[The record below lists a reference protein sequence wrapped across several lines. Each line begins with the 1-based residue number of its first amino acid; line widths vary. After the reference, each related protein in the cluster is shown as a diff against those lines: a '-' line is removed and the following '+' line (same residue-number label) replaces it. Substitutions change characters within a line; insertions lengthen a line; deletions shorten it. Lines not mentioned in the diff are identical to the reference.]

1 MPAVS
6 KSKLPDS
13 QPAQQLG
20 TVHKEIVI
28 PLTISINLG
37 REFQSKIP
45 FLIGVLLL
53 FSFALIMFEKS
64 NLKTTDISDLQRM
77 QFNIPKLYSFSFI
90 LFAVLFAMAL
100 ALAIYY
106 AIGLG
111 WVESLLV
118 LPATLLPAI
127 VLGMIAFPALFG
139 TFVYMSLT
147 VLFAAIVA
155 SFWTNFT
162 VSRAWALLSVT
173 IILFS
178 LFAFLVVFGK
188 VSANKD
194 AHIDLFLDTLVSQA
208 QTGGSIPI
216 TGSMVSSAVTKDDFS
231 AYMTENDVRAALVSA
246 DPAFANLD
254 EAQKTALVQSVRTKL
269 VDLSYASF
277 QKNSGAIAQSVSQ
290 NLAQLLSGGPQAVK
304 AQIYALPQFKLI
316 YDHFSFLAAA
326 MAASVAATIG
336 FFIQLLALAF
346 LFILSKLVPMR
357 R

>member
-6 KSKLPDS
+6 KPRSSDS
-13 QPAQQLG
+13 QPQPAS
-20 TVHKEIVI
+20 VHKEIVI
-28 PLTISINLG
+28 PLTISIDLG

-45 FLIGVLLL
+45 FLLGVLLL

-77 QFNIPKLYSFSFI
+77 QYNIPKLYSFSFI
-90 LFAVLFAMAL
+90 LFSLLFAMAL

-106 AIGLG
+106 AVGLG
-111 WVESLLV
+111 WVASLLV

-127 VLGMIAFPALFG
+127 VLGIVAFPALFG

-155 SFWTNFT
+155 SFWNNLTM
-162 VSRAWALLSVT
+162 SRAWALLSVT

-178 LFAFLVVFGK
+178 LFAFLIVFGK
-188 VSANKD
+188 VAANKD

-208 QTGGSIPI
+208 STGATIPI
-216 TGSMVSSAVTKDDFS
+216 TGSMVSSAVSKEDFS
-231 AYMTENDVRAALVSA
+231 AFVTDNGIREALVSS
-246 DPAFANLD
+246 DPSFANLD
-254 EAQKTALVQSVRTKL
+254 EAQKNAVVSAVRAKL
-269 VDLSYASF
+269 VDLGYASF

-290 NLAQLLSGGPQAVK
+290 NLAQILSGGPQAVK

-316 YDHFSFLAAA
+316 YDHFSFLTAA
-326 MAASVAATIG
+326 MAASVAAAVG
-336 FFIQLLALAF
+336 FFIQLLAIAF
-346 LFILSKLVPMR
+346 LFILSKLAPMR